1 MAKSQR
7 PILIVTYPVNISL
20 RIYYQSVPVTCCD
33 LNSLFVEW
41 DSPWNGDQ
49 LLGDAK
55 PGILATT
62 PPIEFS
68 FVGRNNSEVAA
79 CSDLRTD
86 LGLELFDEEWNG
98 LTLLFA
104 VA

>member
-1 MAKSQR
+1 MAQSQR
-7 PILIVTYPVNISL
+7 SILIMAYSVNISL
-20 RIYYQSVPVTCCD
+20 RIDYQSVPITCCN

-41 DSPWNGDQ
+41 DSPWDRDQ

-55 PGILATT
+55 PGIFATT